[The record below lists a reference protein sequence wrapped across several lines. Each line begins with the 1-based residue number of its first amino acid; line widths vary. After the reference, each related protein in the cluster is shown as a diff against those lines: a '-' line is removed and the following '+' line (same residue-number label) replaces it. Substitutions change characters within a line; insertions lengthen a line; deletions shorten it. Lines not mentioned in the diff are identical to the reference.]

1 MADRGRPWP
10 PRGVEVSR
18 VSSGFRALRA
28 FTDVG
33 MVPALGALMLHTH
46 SLNSHTSRSN
56 VLTRAF
62 LARELDPFV
71 TPREVPEPGS
81 FSSYMYSAGVGGD
94 FDDDDPRWR
103 RKRRA
108 RGSRFRA

>member
-1 MADRGRPWP
+1 
-10 PRGVEVSR
+10 
-18 VSSGFRALRA
+18 
-28 FTDVG
+28 
-33 MVPALGALMLHTH
+33 MVPALSALMLHTH
-46 SLNSHTSRSN
+46 SLNSHTAKSN

-62 LARELDPFV
+62 LERELDPFV
-71 TPREVPEPGS
+71 TAREVPEPGS

-108 RGSRFRA
+108 RSVRLRA